1 MRLPPLAMAIA
12 LACAA
17 CTGASSVAPAP
28 SATEAAPEPE
38 PEATAIAAPAD
49 GWVAATSSTC
59 LPELTLTIP
68 PETQLRELRF
78 DRCIASVQD
87 ASGVLVNIERSTR
100 SASEVAAQ
108 LSLSHG
114 SEATQ
119 EPLPNG
125 WIVQLA
131 DGSVIYAHR
140 DDLGITCMSLRGE
153 AERTSRICRDARR
166 ATSP

>member
-1 MRLPPLAMAIA
+1 MRLPPLAMALA

-38 PEATAIAAPAD
+38 ATTAIEAPVD
-49 GWVAATSSTC
+49 GWTDAASPTC